1 MRAPQYGHN
10 RGKHRGKNPMSLPIG
25 VRLKPSLVPVSGAIT
40 VRSLNKPVS
49 ISLWHKSADVMLGSG
64 RKRKPN
70 VDVSKDF
77 VYEADRHLCAIPD
90 REKRKSRNDTTRFY
104 LSGRFS

>member
-64 RKRKPN
+64 R
-70 VDVSKDF
+70 
-77 VYEADRHLCAIPD
+77 PD
-90 REKRKSRNDTTRFY
+90 RLRNMSVQAWMLTQNQVMFLTSP
-104 LSGRFS
+104 LEEWWV